1 MRCVQEGKGGRA
13 VEQEGS
19 MVMVTGPV
27 EAQQANV
34 AAKMTMVCIHE
45 KSKRMLI
52 RHDVS

>member
-1 MRCVQEGKGGRA
+1 
-13 VEQEGS
+13 
-19 MVMVTGPV
+19 VMVTGPV